1 MIPIYLQGP
10 LFGIRRSYGAAF
22 RCRSDLGASNVWSA
36 FQSIQNENIESVGN
50 QGDPK
55 IEEYLISATEQRSCM
70 VSFQEK
76 S

>member
-10 LFGIRRSYGAAF
+10 LLGIRRSYGSAF
-22 RCRSDLGASNVWSA
+22 RCRSDLGASNMWSA